1 MAVLATTVVPLD
13 LAVYDQISPHLGPQ
27 VKAAQ
32 GFVSHSVHSD
42 APGSFTVTEVWNSAA
57 DFRAFFESAVKPN
70 LPEGVTPS
78 VTELHAQF
86 GR

>member
-27 VKAAQ
+27 VKAAP
-32 GFVSHSVHSD
+32 GFVSHTVHSD
-42 APGSFTVTEVWNSAA
+42 VAGSFTVNEIWDSAA
-57 DFRAFFESAVKPN
+57 DFRSFFETAVKPN

-86 GR
+86 IR